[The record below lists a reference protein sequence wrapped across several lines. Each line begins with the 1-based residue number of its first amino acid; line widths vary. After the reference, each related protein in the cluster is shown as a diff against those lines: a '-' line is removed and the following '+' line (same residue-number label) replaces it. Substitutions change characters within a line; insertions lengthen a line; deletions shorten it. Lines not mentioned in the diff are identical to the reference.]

1 MFRGLY
7 TGAIGM
13 MACEVENDIIAN
25 NLANGDTVGFKRDI
39 SVSRSFPMM
48 LTKRI
53 NDQIKET
60 MVGGTIDKRPTIG
73 YTGTGV
79 ELNEV
84 ATIFGQGTLKNTENE
99 FDLAIEG
106 DGFFVVKTADD
117 KVYYTRNGNFVRNIE
132 GYLST
137 PDGNLVLSERNLPIE
152 VEKGNFLVQENGK
165 VMKNA
170 EPGKAD
176 WMSLEEVDTLKI
188 MDFPN
193 KRGLVKIGN
202 NLFKG
207 TKASGEPELLI
218 AGMKIRQG
226 FLEGSNVNMINEM
239 VEMIE
244 VSRAYELNSKVIRSY
259 DSSLDSTIG
268 IVGR

>member
-25 NLANGDTVGFKRDI
+25 NLANVDTAGFKGDI
-39 SVSRSFPMM
+39 SVSRSFPMI

-53 NDQIKET
+53 NDQIREN
-60 MVGGTIDKRPTIG
+60 MAGGTIDERPTVG

-79 ELNEV
+79 EINEAV
-84 ATIFGQGTLKNTENE
+84 TIFGQGTLKNTENE

-106 DGFFVVKTADD
+106 SGFFAVKTADD
-117 KVYYTRNGNFVRNIE
+117 KIYYTRNGNFVRNIE

-137 PDGNLVLSERNLPIE
+137 PDGNLVLSERNFPIE

-165 VMKNA
+165 IVKNT
-170 EPGKAD
+170 EPGGTD

-188 MDFPN
+188 VEFPN
-193 KRGLVKIGN
+193 KRGLVKVGN

-207 TKASGEPELLI
+207 TKTSGEPELLI
-218 AGMKIRQG
+218 AGMKVRQG
-226 FLEGSNVNMINEM
+226 FLESSNINIIEEMVKMIN
-239 VEMIE
+239 

-259 DSSLDSTIG
+259 DTTLDSTINV
-268 IVGR
+268 VGR